1 MVQSDY
7 LGMNGPTEVMAR
19 ASKLKQAEGG
29 PAQLR
34 RDALLHELRQRH
46 AGLPRRLGDAAR
58 FLLEHPTEAA
68 LETVASLAQGAGVQP
83 STLVRLAQTIGLSG
97 FSEWQAI
104 MRAALAEAAPTYQER
119 VRQHS
124 ADATGLL
131 HQLCALNETSLRHL
145 AEAPQGPVDQAA
157 GLLTQAAM
165 VHVIGQ
171 RRSHAAAVHLAYG
184 LTRAGKVARVLSG
197 AGGFLKEE
205 AQAIRPADVMV
216 AISVHPYSAE
226 VIEVCAIAARRGAT
240 LIALTDG
247 PLSPLFSAA
256 AVTLEVHDAELWGFR
271 SLVAQMTL
279 VQALV
284 IGVSAALQRPVSAR

>member
-1 MVQSDY
+1 
-7 LGMNGPTEVMAR
+7 MAR
-19 ASKLKQAEGG
+19 TSKPKQVEAG
-29 PAQLR
+29 PARVR
-34 RDALLHELRQRH
+34 RDALLRELRRRH

-83 STLVRLAQTIGLSG
+83 STLVRLAQAFGLRG

-124 ADATGLL
+124 ADAAGLL
-131 HQLCALNETSLRHL
+131 HQLCTLNETSLRYL
-145 AEAPQGPVDQAA
+145 AETPQEAVDGASR
-157 GLLTQAAM
+157 LLARAAM

-171 RRSHAAAVHLAYG
+171 RRSHAAAVHFGYG
-184 LTRAGKVARVLSG
+184 LTRAGKLARVLAG

-205 AQAIRPADVMV
+205 AETIRPGDVVV
-216 AISVHPYSAE
+216 AISVHPYSEE
-226 VIEVCAIAARRGAT
+226 VIEVCSIATRRGAI

-247 PLSPLFSAA
+247 PLSPLSREATVA
-256 AVTLEVHDAELWGFR
+256 LEVHDAELWGFR

-284 IGVSAALQRPVSAR
+284 VGVSANSSEALGSA

>member
-1 MVQSDY
+1 MEWLYQSGY
-7 LGMNGPTEVMAR
+7 HGTGGSFGIMAR
-19 ASKLKQAEGG
+19 SSKPRQTADG

-34 RDALLHELRQRH
+34 RDALLRELRQRH
-46 AGLPRRLGDAAR
+46 PTLPRRLGDAAR

-68 LETVASLAQGAGVQP
+68 LETVASLARGAGVQP
-83 STLVRLAQTIGLSG
+83 STLVRLAQNLGLNG
-97 FSEWQAI
+97 FSEWQGI

-119 VRQHS
+119 VRQRT

-145 AEAPQGPVDQAA
+145 ADVPQASIDQAA
-157 GLLTQAAM
+157 GLLAQAAV

-184 LTRAGKVARVLSG
+184 LTRAGKIARVLSG
-197 AGGFLKEE
+197 AGGFLREE
-205 AQAIRPADVMV
+205 AEAMRAGDVMV

-226 VIEVCAIAARRGAT
+226 VIEVCAIALRRGT
-240 LIALTDG
+240 ILIAITDG
-247 PLSPLFSAA
+247 PLSPLTGNA
-256 AVTLEVHDAELWGFR
+256 AVTFEVHDAELWGFR

-284 IGVSAALQRPVSAR
+284 VGASSHLE